1 MLTILKSSL
10 RNFYPYA
17 KKELGFDRPVRL
29 FLRQDSEN
37 AKNVLGRTA
46 HYDPDGD
53 KIVLYITDR
62 HPKDILRSF
71 AHELVHHSQNCKG
84 ELDDLQLGPGYAQD
98 GRGDELESEAYL
110 GTKMVRDWEDNL
122 KQNNQGRIMMN
133 ENQNTIEENSSEG
146 LEALEDKLATL
157 AADMGAN
164 QTKEGMAEYE
174 ALKKLISDKK
184 AGIKEA
190 EEAKYPKSQDKEHDD
205 AKELGAKLSGKL
217 KESNDTWYWS
227 SLNEKLTKL
236 WSK

>member
-10 RNFYPYA
+10 RKFYPQA
-17 KKELGFDRPVRL
+17 KKEHGFNRPVRL

-37 AKNVLGRTA
+37 AKNVLGKTA
-46 HYDPDGD
+46 YYDPNEDT
-53 KIVLYITDR
+53 IVLYITNR

-84 ELDDLQLGPGYAQD
+84 ELDDLHLGLGYAQD
-98 GRGDELESEAYL
+98 GRGEELESEAYL

-133 ENQNTIEENSSEG
+133 ENQNTIEENSSDA
-146 LEALEDKLATL
+146 LEA
-157 AADMGAN
+157 
-164 QTKEGMAEYE
+164 
-174 ALKKLISDKK
+174 
-184 AGIKEA
+184 KEA
-190 EEAKYPKSQDKEHDD
+190 ELAAVAAEMEKAQTNAGMDKYNALKDEVAAMKAAITEANVDEDLNEPNS
-205 AKELGAKLSGKL
+205 
-217 KESNDTWYWS
+217 TWYWS